1 MVNRYV
7 LCNTYRSKFHIVV
20 HIFWTFRTNHCTTAV
35 LISNPIALSASGSA
49 VRLWNIE
56 NGTCLK
62 LLQHSVSSPI
72 LSMSWI
78 PSFNGVFSLDSENT
92 LRTFNLNQV
101 QTCQGRQDP
110 AGIIQEIVKPS
121 SSKKLENTNL
131 GVVVKLDA
139 IPNQLSIISL
149 KTADCDFPSVNLK
162 FLDYVD

>member
-1 MVNRYV
+1 MVNMYYV
-7 LCNTYRSKFHIVV
+7 ILTDQNSTSLF
-20 HIFWTFRTNHCTTAV
+20 TFSGYFGLITAV

-49 VRLWNIE
+49 LRLWNIE

-62 LLQHSVSSPI
+62 LLQHSVSCPI

-101 QTCQGRQDP
+101 QTCQNQDP

-121 SSKKLENTNL
+121 SSKKLESTNI

-162 FLDYVD
+162 FLDFVD

>member
-1 MVNRYV
+1 MLKVQAFLEY
-7 LCNTYRSKFHIVV
+7 I
-20 HIFWTFRTNHCTTAV
+20 TFTDQNSTSLFTFSGHSGPITAL

-56 NGTCLK
+56 SGTCLK

-78 PSFNGVFSLDSENT
+78 PSFNGVFSLDSQNT

-101 QTCQGRQDP
+101 QTCQSQDP
-110 AGIIQEIVKPS
+110 SGIIQEIVKPS
-121 SSKKLENTNL
+121 SSKKLETTNL

-162 FLDYVD
+162 FLDFVD

>member
-1 MVNRYV
+1 MVNMYYV
-7 LCNTYRSKFHIVV
+7 ILTDQNSTSLF
-20 HIFWTFRTNHCTTAV
+20 TFSGYFGLITAV

-49 VRLWNIE
+49 VRLSNIE

-78 PSFNGVFSLDSENT
+78 PSFNGAFSLDSENT

-101 QTCQGRQDP
+101 QTCQNQDP
-110 AGIIQEIVKPS
+110 AGIIQEMVKPS
-121 SSKKLENTNL
+121 SSKKLENTNI

-149 KTADCDFPSVNLK
+149 KTADCNFPSVNLK
-162 FLDYVD
+162 FLDFVD

>member
-1 MVNRYV
+1 
-7 LCNTYRSKFHIVV
+7 
-20 HIFWTFRTNHCTTAV
+20 
-35 LISNPIALSASGSA
+35 
-49 VRLWNIE
+49 
-56 NGTCLK
+56 
-62 LLQHSVSSPI
+62 
-72 LSMSWI
+72 MSWI

-162 FLDYVD
+162 LLDFVD